1 MLKRLLLTSVLG
13 IFCTALLAQQ
23 PYSEYEMYM
32 YSGRYSNPALSGIKE
47 YGSSLTY
54 QSSFLSTDPV
64 YSYRFPAWSH
74 TAEFGQSLFSGR
86 GGVELR
92 WNRADYYRDF
102 HQQSGTLGY
111 SHGFQ
116 IGSTMILRAG
126 IKGRLNAHVLNSSD
140 GWQIGTQGATIYS
153 GNDLQFNWDAGIS
166 LHRKRFYAALGFA
179 ELTPRYIQEFPGI
192 RFYTPRNMLSAEA
205 GGVIPLDE
213 EKEGLWKWSFQPYAK
228 YYYNFG
234 GMRLIMGSFVNF
246 GPVQAG
252 VLLASGHGVLPSVGF
267 TSPYFRL
274 NYSYV
279 NRTLAFN
286 SFTYFRNDSYHE
298 LALRFILPGKD
309 KEANFMNS
317 VYRGF

>member
-1 MLKRLLLTSVLG
+1 MFKKLLLTSVLG
-13 IFCTALLAQQ
+13 IFCTALLAQL

-32 YSGRYSNPALSGIKE
+32 YSGRYSNPALSGVKE
-47 YGSSLTY
+47 FGSSLTY
-54 QSSFLSTDPV
+54 QNNFLSIDPE

-102 HQQSGTLGY
+102 HQHSGTLGY

-116 IGSTMILRAG
+116 IGSNMILRAG
-126 IKGRLNAHVLNSSD
+126 IKGRLNAHVLNSSV
-140 GWQIGTQGATIYS
+140 GWPIGTQGATIYS
-153 GNDLQFNWDAGIS
+153 GNDLQFNWDAGVS
-166 LHRKRFYAALGFA
+166 LHRKHFYAALGFA
-179 ELTPRYIQEFPGI
+179 ELTPLYIQQFPGM

-228 YYYNFG
+228 VYFNSGMSRASFG
-234 GMRLIMGSFVNF
+234 TFVNY
-246 GPVQAG
+246 GPIQAG
-252 VLLASGHGVLPSVGF
+252 LMVSGGHGVLPSLGF
-267 TSPYFRL
+267 NSNYFRMG
-274 NYSYV
+274 YSYI
-279 NRTLAFN
+279 NRMLAFG
-286 SFTYFRNDSYHE
+286 SFNYYRNDAYHE

-309 KEANFMNS
+309 KEANFMKT
-317 VYRGF
+317 VCRGF